1 MLLIPFPESSL
12 NEEAGREFMDNYDLF
27 FKHAKVFTEVHARP
41 NATQKAIMEE
51 RARKDLEEA
60 KKDEKKNVAQITTN
74 SLSEK

>member
-1 MLLIPFPESSL
+1 M

-41 NATQKAIMEE
+41 NASQKAIMEE

-60 KKDEKKNVAQITTN
+60 KKDEKNSAAQNTSS
-74 SLSEK
+74 SLS